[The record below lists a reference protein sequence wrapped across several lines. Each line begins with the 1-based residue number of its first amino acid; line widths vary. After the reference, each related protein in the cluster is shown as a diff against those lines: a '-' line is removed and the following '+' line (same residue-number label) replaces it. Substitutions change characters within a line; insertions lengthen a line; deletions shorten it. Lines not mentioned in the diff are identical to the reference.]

1 MISLR
6 RGTAAMYLRGS
17 LCCDVREATG
27 RPLCGI
33 HAAATTRWLQRF
45 EFAAGG
51 QGSRAGPRAT
61 TTVS

>member
-1 MISLR
+1 
-6 RGTAAMYLRGS
+6 MYLRGS